1 MVRVSTSAVA
11 LFEKTRRN
19 QGIPESRGIRIS
31 GKVNQEGGVDIRLAF
46 TDDPEP
52 ADQHLEEHGTQF
64 FVAPEVAEPLEDSVI
79 DVVEEDSQE
88 LTLRR
93 EGPTT

>member
-31 GKVNQEGGVDIRLAF
+31 GEVNQLGGVGIRLAF

-52 ADQHLEEHGTQF
+52 ADLHLEEHGTQF

-79 DVVEEDSQE
+79 DVVEEDPQQ
-88 LTLRR
+88 LTLRHDW
-93 EGPTT
+93 PTA